1 MKNLPRSNNR
11 PIVFPIDYRE
21 SSLLIA
27 GVLILLIVSIVAIV
41 ASTNTD
47 RADWN
52 KTQSYSFDLQV
63 NMDTVQ
69 SGDETEV
76 KRVEG
81 ITSMDKNKL
90 KMELD
95 ALFENAVRN
104 DVVLDSKGMVTM
116 KLRHINQERP
126 DGKLKFLLTSDD
138 LEDLKTVT
146 VSYRTYVS
154 FQYKSTY
161 TVSEFVVV

>member
-1 MKNLPRSNNR
+1 
-11 PIVFPIDYRE
+11 
-21 SSLLIA
+21 
-27 GVLILLIVSIVAIV
+27 
-41 ASTNTD
+41 
-47 RADWN
+47 
-52 KTQSYSFDLQV
+52 
-63 NMDTVQ
+63 MDTVQ

-104 DVVLDSKGMVTM
+104 DVVLYSKGMVTM